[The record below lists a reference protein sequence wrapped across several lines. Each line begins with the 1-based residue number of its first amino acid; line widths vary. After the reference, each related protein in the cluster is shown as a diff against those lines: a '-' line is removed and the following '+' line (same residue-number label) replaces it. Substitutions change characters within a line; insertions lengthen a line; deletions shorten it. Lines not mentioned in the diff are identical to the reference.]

1 MSSMKIKEVN
11 PQQAWDILNSDK
23 SAVILDVRSRFE
35 HEYVGH
41 PESAINVPWKEVPD
55 WKIDPEFV
63 QKVRL
68 QLKSLSGQADP
79 AEALTVLTL
88 CRSGQRSMAAATRL
102 AESGFT
108 RVINIAEGFE
118 GVLDSNGHRG
128 TVNGWRYHRLPWRQ
142 G

>member
-1 MSSMKIKEVN
+1 MKIKEVG
-11 PQQAWDILNSDK
+11 PLQAWEILGSDK
-23 SAVILDVRSRFE
+23 SAVLLDVRSRFE
-35 HEYVGH
+35 YEYIGH
-41 PESAINVPWKEVPD
+41 PESAINVPWQELPD

-63 QKVRL
+63 QKVRQQL
-68 QLKSLSGQADP
+68 QSLPGQAEP

-88 CRSGQRSMAAATRL
+88 CRSGQRSRAAATRL

-118 GVLDSNGHRG
+118 GALDSNGHRG
-128 TVNGWRYHRLPWRQ
+128 TRNGWRYHHLPWRQ